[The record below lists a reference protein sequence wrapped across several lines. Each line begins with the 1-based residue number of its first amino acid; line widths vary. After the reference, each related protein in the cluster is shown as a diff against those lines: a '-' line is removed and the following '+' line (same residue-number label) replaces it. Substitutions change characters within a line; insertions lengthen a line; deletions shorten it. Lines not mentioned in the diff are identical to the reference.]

1 MTMIFLDANIFIRF
15 LTKDD
20 RKKAEDVRKLFE
32 LIEGGKIKAQTHIIV
47 LAEIVW
53 TLHSFFKIK
62 KETIAEYIALLLDLK
77 NLTMNDEKIIGRAIE
92 IFKNRNIDFIDAFCA
107 SLAEEH
113 QIKYICS
120 YDRDFDKIK
129 DIKRIEPRDLI

>member
-62 KETIAEYIALLLDLK
+62 KETIAEYIALLLDRP
-77 NLTMNDEKIIGRAIE
+77 I
-92 IFKNRNIDFIDAFCA
+92 
-107 SLAEEH
+107 
-113 QIKYICS
+113 
-120 YDRDFDKIK
+120 
-129 DIKRIEPRDLI
+129 PRLDHRLR

>member
-32 LIEGGKIKAQTHIIV
+32 LIESGRIKAQTHIIV

-53 TLHSFFKIK
+53 TLHSFFKVK
-62 KETIAEYIALLLDLK
+62 KETIAEYITLLFDLK
-77 NLTMNDEKIIGRAIE
+77 NLAINDEKIISRAIE
-92 IFKNRNIDFIDAFCA
+92 TFKNRNIDFIDAFCA
-107 SLAEEH
+107 SLATEH